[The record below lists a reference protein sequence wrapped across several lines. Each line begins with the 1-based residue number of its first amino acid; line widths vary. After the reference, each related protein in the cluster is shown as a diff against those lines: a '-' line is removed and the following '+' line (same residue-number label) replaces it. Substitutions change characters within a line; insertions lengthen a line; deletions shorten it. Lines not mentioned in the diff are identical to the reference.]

1 MAAATVKILRGTR
14 GAAACGRVRL
24 LKIWAITVGAA
35 GQPIGGPTRESVV
48 MQTKFVQNH

>member
-1 MAAATVKILRGTR
+1 MRMAAATVKIPRGTR

-35 GQPIGGPTRESVV
+35 GQPIGAPTHKSVV
-48 MQTKFVQNH
+48 MQAEFV